1 MGKIWIYPANIR
13 LDEDVFKMSWSR
25 RICSPQPNVFRRR
38 LQDVLVKTNIFVL
51 AIRLQDVFKT
61 PSRRLAKRR
70 LQDVLREVLKMSSR
84 RLGRRK
90 IVTLKM
96 CWRRFQDMS
105 WRPTNVCWV
114 ETEGKI
120 NLLVTFI
127 QSVVTQ
133 SKLSLIFTKTLYLHI
148 KQPIFRVTY
157 MTHSRMQMSQSFIY
171 LS

>member
-1 MGKIWIYPANIR
+1 MTNINWITLDKNFYSTLIIWAKFESTQQTFVLMKTSSRCLDQDEYVR
-13 LDEDVFKMSWSR
+13 LSLTSSEDVFKTSWSR
-25 RICSPQPNVFRRR
+25 PIYSSW
-38 LQDVLVKTNIFVL
+38 LY
-51 AIRLQDVFKT
+51 
-61 PSRRLAKRR
+61 
-70 LQDVLREVLKMSSR
+70 VLREVLKMSSR

-90 IVTLKM
+90 IVTLKT